1 VRVLAKALAWLSKN
15 FALFGKISATRF
27 FYVRYFYYIS
37 TVIKHIHTMK
47 VTIDLKFFIPGIL
60 ALVIAYMTVTSTID
74 NWISFAGEA
83 NAAGFFI
90 MSTMLGVMLLI
101 GAFLPDSKN
110 SK

>member
-1 VRVLAKALAWLSKN
+1 
-15 FALFGKISATRF
+15 
-27 FYVRYFYYIS
+27 
-37 TVIKHIHTMK
+37 
-47 VTIDLKFFIPGIL
+47 
-60 ALVIAYMTVTSTID
+60 MTVTSTID
-74 NWISFAGEA
+74 NYISFAGEA